1 MTGASMAT
9 LTLKVD
15 ATHAS
20 LLEQLAGAY
29 EMDLKTMA
37 EHLLIQAIY
46 EMDIMLTGDEAAQ
59 RMYLIAADPVGT
71 A

>member
-1 MTGASMAT
+1 MAT

-15 ATHAS
+15 ATHAGV
-20 LLEQLAGAY
+20 LEELAGAY

-59 RMYLIAADPVGT
+59 RMYLISADPVGT

>member
-1 MTGASMAT
+1 MTT
-9 LTLKVD
+9 LTISVD
-15 ATHAS
+15 ATHAT
-20 LLEQLAGAY
+20 LLEELAGAY

-46 EMDIMLTGDEAAQ
+46 EMDEFLTDDEAAQ
-59 RMYLIAADPVGT
+59 RLYLAATDPVGN